1 LQCPNCG
8 VEVRGGA
15 ESCPACGEPIPD
27 PSSSRQNVASPAVG
41 FGAARRPVA
50 YAGFWLRALAYV
62 IDSLLLGIVLGIA
75 ILKPMMD
82 HAGIPMDN
90 PWVLLTGSSR
100 QIAAINIALLAA
112 AWVYWAL
119 MESSRWQATIGK
131 KLLGLRVTD
140 LQGQRIGFGRASGRH
155 WAKLISNLTL
165 LMGYAM
171 AGFTE
176 KKQALHDMIAR
187 CLVLKGR

>member
-1 LQCPNCG
+1 
-8 VEVRGGA
+8 
-15 ESCPACGEPIPD
+15 
-27 PSSSRQNVASPAVG
+27 
-41 FGAARRPVA
+41 
-50 YAGFWLRALAYV
+50 
-62 IDSLLLGIVLGIA
+62 
-75 ILKPMMD
+75 
-82 HAGIPMDN
+82 MDN